1 MSCFWWEIWLWFLFL
16 SQLNV
21 VYVIVWLV
29 CLLAGLLKGRR

>member
-1 MSCFWWEIWLWFLFL
+1 MSCFWWEI

-21 VYVIVWLV
+21 VYVIVRLV

>member
-1 MSCFWWEIWLWFLFL
+1 MSCFGWEIWLWFLFL